1 MDDASSSLQV
11 ESVSEC
17 MPTVEVFV
25 AVPLGFLVNLII
37 VLRHLINICLPSKH
51 VAVDQVVKWM
61 NKGVELILSPIY

>member
-17 MPTVEVFV
+17 VPTVEVFV

-37 VLRHLINICLPSKH
+37 VLRHLINIYLP
-51 VAVDQVVKWM
+51 Q
-61 NKGVELILSPIY
+61 